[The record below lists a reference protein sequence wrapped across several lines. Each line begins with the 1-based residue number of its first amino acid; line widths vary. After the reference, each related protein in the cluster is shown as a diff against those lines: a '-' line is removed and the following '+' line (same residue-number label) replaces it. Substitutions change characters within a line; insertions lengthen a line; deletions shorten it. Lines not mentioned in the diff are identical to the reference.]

1 MLSHISVEFLDNVL
15 VIYKD
20 LLAGKVPKIIHVP
33 TSISMKHPASLPTEE
48 RNREE
53 MQQDGVEASTLAQC
67 IDALCDMF
75 KCR

>member
-1 MLSHISVEFLDNVL
+1 MSVEFLDNVL

-20 LLAGKVPKIIHVP
+20 LLAGKGPDIVIVP
-33 TSISMKHPASLPTEE
+33 TSMSTKHPPSVPTKE

-53 MQQDGVEASTLAQC
+53 QHQDGVEASTLAQC